1 MFNLLNKLSM
11 SKNNLILMT
20 KRDVIRFAF
29 KLFLMGMMIGAY
41 VAYNQYI

>member
-1 MFNLLNKLSM
+1 MFNLLNKSYS